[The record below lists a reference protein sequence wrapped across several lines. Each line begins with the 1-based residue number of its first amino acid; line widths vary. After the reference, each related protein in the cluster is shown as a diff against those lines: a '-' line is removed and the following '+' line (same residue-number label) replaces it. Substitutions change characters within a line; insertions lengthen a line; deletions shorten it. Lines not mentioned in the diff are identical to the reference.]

1 MKILIADDETE
12 VVDSLRGILHKGAGF
27 DTDYAQDGEET
38 LHKIKNDFYDALL
51 LDIVMPKLDGYAV
64 LQQVRKIF
72 PTMPVIFI
80 TGHGE
85 AKKIEESIRQY
96 NLNGVIEK
104 PFSPKEVLDII
115 NKAVKVKRVEE

>member
-12 VVDSLRGILHKGAGF
+12 IIESLTGILQKGAGF
-27 DTDYAQDGEET
+27 EINSAKDGEET
-38 LHKIKNDFYDALL
+38 LRMIKNDFYDALL

-85 AKKIEESIRQY
+85 SKKIEDSIRLY
-96 NLNGVIEK
+96 NLTGVIEK

-115 NKAVKVKRVEE
+115 DKAVKVKRVEE